1 MKIKHLRDPDFC
13 RRLLNGDERAF
24 RDLFERFY
32 PKIYQF
38 AFNFLKRRD
47 LSEEI
52 VQQTFLSFWQ
62 NRAQLDVDRPVAPLL
77 FTIARRVLI
86 DSWRKQAVSARFRE
100 DVVRHMSMVSNETEE
115 HILSND
121 LAKVTEEALR
131 KLTEQQQEV
140 FRLSRYEGVSYEE
153 IAERLRISK
162 HTVKYHLVNA
172 LKIVKEH
179 LKKYDI
185 GYLYLLFL
193 LAG

>member
-140 FRLSRYEGVSYEE
+140 FRLSRYEGLSYEE

>member
-1 MKIKHLRDPDFC
+1 MKIKHLPDPDFC
-13 RRLLNGDERAF
+13 RRLLDGDERAF
-24 RDLFERFY
+24 RDLFDRFY

-38 AFNFLKRRD
+38 AFNFLKSKD

-100 DVVRHMSMVSNETEE
+100 DVVRYMSMVSNETEE

-121 LAKVTEEALR
+121 LAKVTEEALS

-140 FRLSRYEGVSYEE
+140 FRLSRYEGLSYEE

>member
-1 MKIKHLRDPDFC
+1 MKIKYLPDPDFC
-13 RRLLNGDERAF
+13 RRLLDGDERAF

-140 FRLSRYEGVSYEE
+140 FRLSRYEGLSYEE